1 MLQEEGPVHK
11 ISHPKR
17 HELFF
22 HGVKTF
28 KLVGSLVKD
37 PRIPFTRKVLFFG
50 AIAALVVVMF
60 FPDLL
65 SEFVLS
71 TVLPVVGTVTG
82 IPLDAGM
89 DWLAFAFV
97 VVNLFRFF
105 PSEVVSEHYR
115 RIFKAEFPAVEPGPR
130 YSTRRS

>member
-1 MLQEEGPVHK
+1 MLQAEGPVQK

-37 PRIPFTRKVLFFG
+37 PRVPIARKLLFFG
-50 AIAALVVVMF
+50 AIGALIVVMF

-82 IPLDAGM
+82 IPIDAGM

-115 RIFKAEFPAVEPGPR
+115 RIFKSEFPGVQDMPEYP
-130 YSTRRS
+130 TRRS

>member
-1 MLQEEGPVHK
+1 MLQTEGPVHK

-37 PRIPFTRKVLFFG
+37 PRVPIVRKLLFFG
-50 AIAALVVVMF
+50 AIGALIVIMF
-60 FPDLL
+60 VPDLL

-115 RIFKAEFPAVEPGPR
+115 RIFKSEFPIAQSLSS
-130 YSTRRS
+130 YSTHRS